1 MRRSTLR
8 TGRLG
13 TYGALAALAIT
24 LGSVAPAHAAISISI
39 GGDSSFSITATATT
53 SHTSVNKS
61 TRVTGTA
68 KLAYKTY
75 VLGIPMYASGKYCN
89 SFPTIFRQPR
99 LDSWNGT
106 LESTAYAKKYD
117 SWLGTTQWLVR
128 GESTF
133 WGSKT
138 VTIKGSAV
146 GGTSGSRH
154 FHAGSGTGNQI
165 DANAAVRITVK

>member
-13 TYGALAALAIT
+13 TYGALAALA
-24 LGSVAPAHAAISISI
+24 L
-39 GGDSSFSITATATT
+39 
-53 SHTSVNKS
+53 
-61 TRVTGTA
+61 
-68 KLAYKTY
+68 
-75 VLGIPMYASGKYCN
+75 
-89 SFPTIFRQPR
+89 RQPR